1 MHNYLNK
8 EELLEW
14 LKTEYWV
21 AEEAKELEQLTFIL
35 KLDETIRSGYF
46 TEVDG
51 PNTFKD

>member
-1 MHNYLNK
+1 MRNYLNK

-21 AEEAKELEQLTFIL
+21 AESEKSWERAGFIL
-35 KLDETIRSGYF
+35 RLDETIRSGYF
-46 TEVDG
+46 TEVEG